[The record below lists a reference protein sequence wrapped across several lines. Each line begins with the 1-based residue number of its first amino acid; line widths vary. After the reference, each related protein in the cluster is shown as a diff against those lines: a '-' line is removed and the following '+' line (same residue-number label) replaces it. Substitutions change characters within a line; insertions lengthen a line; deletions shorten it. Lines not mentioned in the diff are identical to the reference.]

1 MLQLTQIKSISIL
14 QFLMRG
20 LNKQSLE
27 NNGTER
33 KIMREKV
40 NVKIR
45 DNYYVSGNIVM
56 INKDNE
62 TVVEIQTSSP
72 LHTNFRSIHEK
83 IIEFMKGS

>member
-1 MLQLTQIKSISIL
+1 
-14 QFLMRG
+14 
-20 LNKQSLE
+20 
-27 NNGTER
+27 
-33 KIMREKV
+33 MREKV

-83 IIEFMKGS
+83 IIEFM